1 MSDQRPTLPRR
12 TSSPLKHKS
21 TSQHQLQQCLQKA
34 SSRLEAPKCLTLE
47 RPRLAIAEAFSSS
60 LQASTST
67 GYTAAKLVTNA
78 SQPTEGEDLVD
89 TFICNCTDCHKITA
103 SMFASNFTIND
114 SALEHLRGQEKLTVF
129 SQNKTIGTGNT
140 MSNYFCSVCGTLMYR
155 RGTGFPG
162 QSILRIGTVDDF
174 SLHATELKP
183 RIERF
188 VKDRVSWFKGGE
200 GVQQVQ
206 GYYYG

>member
-1 MSDQRPTLPRR
+1 
-12 TSSPLKHKS
+12 
-21 TSQHQLQQCLQKA
+21 
-34 SSRLEAPKCLTLE
+34 
-47 RPRLAIAEAFSSS
+47 
-60 LQASTST
+60 
-67 GYTAAKLVTNA
+67 
-78 SQPTEGEDLVD
+78 
-89 TFICNCTDCHKITA
+89 
-103 SMFASNFTIND
+103 MFASNFTVND

-155 RGTGFPG
+155 KGTGFPG

-174 SLHATELKP
+174 SLHATKLKP
-183 RIERF
+183 RIEQF
-188 VKDRVSWFKGGE
+188 VKDRVSWFKGGD